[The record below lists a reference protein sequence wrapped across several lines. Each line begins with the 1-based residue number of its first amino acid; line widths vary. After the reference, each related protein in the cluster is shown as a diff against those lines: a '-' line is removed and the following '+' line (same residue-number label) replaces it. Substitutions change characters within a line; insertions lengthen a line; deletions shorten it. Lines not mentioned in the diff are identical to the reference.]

1 MKSKRDKILNNRSIN
16 FLILLST
23 FFIIE
28 ISILGADHI
37 KGIIIVSGIMIILI
51 FIIFLIG
58 MFTKR

>member
-1 MKSKRDKILNNRSIN
+1 MKPKRNKILNNRPIK
-16 FLILLST
+16 FLILVSI

-28 ISILGADHI
+28 ISILGTDHI

-58 MFTKR
+58 TLTK

>member
-1 MKSKRDKILNNRSIN
+1 MSPKKDKILNNRPIK
-16 FLILLST
+16 FLILLSI

-28 ISILGADHI
+28 ISILGTDHI

-58 MFTKR
+58 MFTK